1 MLGFYCNVF
10 NDNQVN
16 LIVQNFTG
24 EEAESILA
32 GESTAAFITDS
43 IEAAMEHF
51 NIYEDHGMLKR
62 HVESELALQALDVE
76 PEEVDDFRE
85 KINTIIQAFD
95 DEAAVENA
103 ILYPKWAANKAYT
116 ANEKVRYE
124 GVLYKVLQ
132 DHTSQSTWTPD
143 AAPSLFARVL
153 IEDPDVVPE
162 WTQPDS
168 TNGYSTGDKVT
179 HNGHT
184 WISTADN
191 NIWEPGATGAPWELF
206 GEEEE
211 TTEPEIEP
219 WEQKSYMIGDRVLF
233 EGATYESL
241 IDNNVWSPSAYP
253 AGWQLITE

>member
-43 IEAAMEHF
+43 IEAAIEHF

-62 HVESELALQALDVE
+62 RDESELALQVLDVE

-85 KINTIIQAFD
+85 KINAIIQAFD
-95 DEAAVENA
+95 DEVAAENA
-103 ILYPKWAANKAYT
+103 ILYPKWAADKAYT

-153 IEDPDVVPE
+153 IPDSNVIPE
-162 WTQPDS
+162 WEQPDS
-168 TNGYSTGDKVT
+168 TN
-179 HNGHT
+179 
-184 WISTADN
+184 
-191 NIWEPGATGAPWELF
+191 P
-206 GEEEE
+206 
-211 TTEPEIEP
+211 
-219 WEQKSYMIGDRVLF
+219 YMTGDRVTF
-233 EGATYESL
+233 NGQTYESI
-241 IDNNVWSPSAYP
+241 IDNNTWSPADYP